1 MSRNDK
7 IRKKWLDGFVTKTDI
22 GGEVV
27 IAHSHISCDGNN
39 RMIAKS
45 TRGAKKFVR
54 TRIRARAKIA
64 TRNLKN
70 KAIEEELID

>member
-1 MSRNDK
+1 MIKLEKNGQMV
-7 IRKKWLDGFVTKTDI
+7 WFTKADI